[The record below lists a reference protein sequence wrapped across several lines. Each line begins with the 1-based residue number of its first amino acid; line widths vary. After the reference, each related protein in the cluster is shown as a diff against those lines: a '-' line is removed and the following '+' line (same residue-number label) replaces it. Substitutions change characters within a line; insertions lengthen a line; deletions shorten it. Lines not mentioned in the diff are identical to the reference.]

1 MAKDY
6 YHTLGVSRNASQAEI
21 QKAYRDLARK
31 HHPDLNP
38 NDKGAKQK
46 FQEVQEA
53 FDVLNDPKKREMFD
67 RYGSSF
73 QQPGGGPGGP
83 GGGTWT
89 FTGDLDDVDL
99 SQFFGERFGGGTP
112 GGTGGGMGGFAEMFR
127 QFGGAEAGE
136 TAGAGTSRRGRRR
149 AGTAQQPGAD

>member
-6 YHTLGVSRNASQAEI
+6 YHTLGLNRNASQAEI

-38 NDKGAKQK
+38 DDKRAKEK

-53 FDVLNDPKKREMFD
+53 FDVLNDPKKREMYD

-73 QQPGGGPGGP
+73 EQAGGGPAGP

-89 FTGDLDDVDL
+89 YTGDLDDVDL
-99 SQFFGERFGGGTP
+99 SQFFGERFGA
-112 GGTGGGMGGFAEMFR
+112 GGGGGGPGGFAEMFE
-127 QFGGAEAGE
+127 QFGG
-136 TAGAGTSRRGRRR
+136 
-149 AGTAQQPGAD
+149 